1 MLVTFRDVRHAFA
14 DLESGKRGRGEIAQW
29 AFGATR
35 AKGAGLLIEPPA
47 SADVVWRGLV
57 YLSEADVRSDSGA
70 LLHPIEDVLGFRRQL
85 GIISTYHETALG
97 GLTVNERLYVSG
109 LLDLFDRAAGSKD
122 VALVGALLR
131 NVEVDEDSIELTLA
145 QLASREVR

>member
-57 YLSEADVRSDSGA
+57 YLSEADVRSDSGLCFTRSRMSSGSVVNSA
-70 LLHPIEDVLGFRRQL
+70 SSVPIM
-85 GIISTYHETALG
+85 
-97 GLTVNERLYVSG
+97 RL
-109 LLDLFDRAAGSKD
+109 RWAG
-122 VALVGALLR
+122 
-131 NVEVDEDSIELTLA
+131 
-145 QLASREVR
+145 